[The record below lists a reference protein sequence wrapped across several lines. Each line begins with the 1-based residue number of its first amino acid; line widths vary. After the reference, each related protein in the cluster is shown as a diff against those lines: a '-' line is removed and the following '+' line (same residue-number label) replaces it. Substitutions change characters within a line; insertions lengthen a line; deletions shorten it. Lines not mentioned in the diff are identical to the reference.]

1 MEIKPSES
9 IGAEGRPNTSL
20 SETPRH
26 VCVRVC
32 VCMRECISRPK
43 FSACVLGV
51 MLRVC
56 GCQQRGRE
64 LTNRNV
70 AAVSYKVGG
79 WLDVGVPWPAG
90 GEEGLYVPTCV
101 SAAAGRQAGQPHG
114 CEKGCGGRCIGNRE
128 RDDQMHYWSAAWN
141 IGMNYWGD
149 SLSAGEWVRVVVEVV
164 VGTGLDTDVGETD
177 SRAVFE
183 LEMRFAAAACWN
195 QR

>member
-56 GCQQRGRE
+56 GCQPRGRE

-101 SAAAGRQAGQPHG
+101 SAAAGRQ
-114 CEKGCGGRCIGNRE
+114 GGRQANLT
-128 RDDQMHYWSAAWN
+128 D
-141 IGMNYWGD
+141 
-149 SLSAGEWVRVVVEVV
+149 VRKVVVADASATESGMIKCIIDPPHEILVWIIEEIASQLV
-164 VGTGLDTDVGETD
+164 TG
-177 SRAVFE
+177 
-183 LEMRFAAAACWN
+183 
-195 QR
+195 